1 MNNRERLSYAAPKDS
16 KLKRGL
22 IELIE
27 IATGRP
33 KLDRLYKSLDPN
45 SDLNIWEQI
54 VRVLEIDVTFD
65 RERLEIIPAEGEG
78 PLVIVANHPFGVV
91 DGILIC
97 YLASLR
103 RQKFKILTNN
113 VLCAIPGVEQYF
125 LPVEFGLTR
134 EAVDLNVNTRKEA
147 LASLDRGEAILI
159 FPGGAVST
167 AKKPFGVAEDPDW
180 NPFTSKLILKSK
192 AKVVPI
198 FFAGQNSRLFQIAS
212 HIGPSL
218 RLSLLLN
225 EITNKIGKKIDVR
238 IGDAIEHT
246 ELINFPT
253 RQELMTFLRNHT
265 YSLKE
270 QEQDK
275 KERKKARKKAE
286 RILREG
292 LAKLKQQLDESRQ
305 KRAQSKSDA
314 AEKPFPWI
322 EP

>member
-27 IATGRP
+27 IVTGRP
-33 KLDRLYKSLDPN
+33 KLDRLYRSLDPA

-54 VRVLEIDVTFD
+54 VKVLEIEVGFNP
-65 RERLEIIPAEGEG
+65 ERLNIIPAEGEG

-97 YLASLR
+97 YMASLR
-103 RQKFKILTNN
+103 RKNFKILTNN

-125 LPVEFGLTR
+125 LPVEFSLSQ
-134 EAVDLNVNTRKEA
+134 EAIDLNVRTRKDA
-147 LASLDRGEAILI
+147 LECLGRGEAILI

-167 AKKPFGVAEDPDW
+167 AKTPFGVAEDPDW

-192 AKVVPI
+192 ARVVPI
-198 FFAGQNSRLFQIAS
+198 FFEGQNSRLFQIAS
-212 HIGPSL
+212 HISPSL

-225 EITNKIGKKIDVR
+225 EITNKIGKRVNVR

-246 ELINFPT
+246 ALENFPT
-253 RQELMTFLRNHT
+253 RKELMNFLRSHT
-265 YSLKE
+265 YALKNE
-270 QEQDK
+270 NQAT
-275 KERKKARKKAE
+275 R
-286 RILREG
+286 
-292 LAKLKQQLDESRQ
+292 
-305 KRAQSKSDA
+305 
-314 AEKPFPWI
+314 
-322 EP
+322 

>member
-16 KLKRGL
+16 RLKRGL
-22 IELIE
+22 MELIE

-33 KLDRLYKSLDPN
+33 KLDRLYKSLDPE

-54 VRVLEIDVTFD
+54 VQVLEIDVAFEQ
-65 RERLEIIPAEGEG
+65 ERLDIIPAEGEG

-125 LPVEFGLTR
+125 LPVEFSVSP
-134 EAVDLNVNTRKEA
+134 EAIDLNVRTRKEA

-212 HIGPSL
+212 HINPAL

-225 EITNKIGKKIDVR
+225 EITNKIGKRIDVR
-238 IGDAIEHT
+238 IGNAIDHT
-246 ELINFPT
+246 ELENFPT
-253 RQELMTFLRNHT
+253 RQELMNYLRNHT

-270 QEQDK
+270 QEQEK
-275 KERKKARKKAE
+275 KRRKKARKKAE

-292 LAKLKQQLDESRQ
+292 LAKLKKQLDEKKNKKS
-305 KRAQSKSDA
+305 ASKSQA
-314 AEKPFPWI
+314 KA
-322 EP
+322 

>member
-33 KLDRLYKSLDPN
+33 KLDRLYSSLDPD

-54 VRVLEIDVTFD
+54 VKVLDIDVGFD
-65 RERLEIIPAEGEG
+65 PESLNVIPAEGEG

-103 RQKFKILTNN
+103 RQRFKILTNN
-113 VLCAIPGVEQYF
+113 VLCAVPGVEEYF
-125 LPVEFGLTR
+125 LPVEFALTA
-134 EAVDLNVNTRKEA
+134 EAIDLNVRTRKEA

-192 AKVVPI
+192 ARVVPI
-198 FFAGQNSRLFQIAS
+198 FFEGQNSRLFQIAS
-212 HIGPSL
+212 HIGSSL

-225 EITNKIGKKIDVR
+225 EITNKIGTRINIR
-238 IGDAIEHT
+238 IGNAIDHG
-246 ELINFPT
+246 ELKDFPT
-253 RQELMTFLRNHT
+253 RQALMNFLRNHT

-270 QEQDK
+270 QQKDK
-275 KERKKARKKAE
+275 KNRKKERKKAE
-286 RILREG
+286 RILRDG
-292 LAKLKQQLDESRQ
+292 LLALNKQLKEARVKAKL
-305 KRAQSKSDA
+305 
-314 AEKPFPWI
+314 
-322 EP
+322 